1 MSPCLTLQIFIMT
14 LEGSDPK
21 GTMMGSM
28 SLRLSPSYA
37 DTGDKPW
44 DGEVPEPVLKE
55 IKEAKGKV
63 HSMGSNPWW

>member
-1 MSPCLTLQIFIMT
+1 MSPCLPLQIFMMT
-14 LEGSDPK
+14 LQRSYPK
-21 GTMMGSM
+21 GTVMRSM
-28 SLRLSPSYA
+28 SLRLSPIHA
-37 DTGDKPW
+37 DMGDKPW

>member
-1 MSPCLTLQIFIMT
+1 MSPCLTLQNFIMT
-14 LEGSDPK
+14 LEGSNSRD
-21 GTMMGSM
+21 TVMNSM
-28 SLRLSPSYA
+28 SLRLSLIYA